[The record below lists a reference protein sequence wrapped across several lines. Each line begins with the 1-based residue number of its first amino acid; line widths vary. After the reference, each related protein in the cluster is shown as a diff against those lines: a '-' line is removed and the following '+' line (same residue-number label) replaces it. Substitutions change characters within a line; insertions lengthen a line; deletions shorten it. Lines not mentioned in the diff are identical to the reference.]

1 MAVLTC
7 NLMRYQQYQSQLC
20 DAYNIIV
27 KWGEIAAHSALAQLA
42 LAAGLYVSPVSGSK
56 MIGNVGGW
64 TPEYNI
70 CCPFIAR
77 GYETKPV
84 ILITFYRSYITSA
97 DLKPIAALFHK
108 LRNYGFAVMS
118 LFVPS
123 LKAPEAA
130 AWLEKQILYFSPSL
144 IVNATSFSGKGK
156 DGNSRL
162 IRPMFQF
169 SR

>member
-1 MAVLTC
+1 MG
-7 NLMRYQQYQSQLC
+7 
-20 DAYNIIV
+20 
-27 KWGEIAAHSALAQLA
+27 GEIAAHSALAQLA

-56 MIGNVGGW
+56 MIGNVGAW

-77 GYETKPV
+77 GYESKPV

-156 DGNSRL
+156 DGNSPL
-162 IRPMFQF
+162 DKANVPVFQIAL
-169 SR
+169 ST